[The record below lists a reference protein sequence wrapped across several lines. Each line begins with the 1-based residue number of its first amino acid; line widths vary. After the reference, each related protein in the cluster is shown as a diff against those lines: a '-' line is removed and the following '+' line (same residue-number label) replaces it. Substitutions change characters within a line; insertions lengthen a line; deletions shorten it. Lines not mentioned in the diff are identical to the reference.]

1 MSFLKSLGATPHL
14 YEVFK
19 KYRYFAIPVFRLHDI
34 LMRGGGGLT
43 EGERET
49 IFAYVSGLNA
59 CSFCYRGHV
68 AAMELWGMPTG
79 LAERLVADIETAPVT
94 EKLRA
99 ILKFVRKLT
108 ETPGRMAESDATA
121 VYDAGWNEDD
131 LFAAI
136 GIAALAGF
144 MNRIADGTGIT
155 AATTKTT
162 IGATKWKTYTE
173 NLLKQGFA
181 WPEDQPPPDL
191 SGDVRLR

>member
-1 MSFLKSLGATPHL
+1 MSFLKSLGDTPHL

-34 LMRGGGGLT
+34 LMRGEGLS

-59 CSFCYRGHV
+59 CSFCTRGHV
-68 AAMELWGMPTG
+68 AAMSLWGMPEK
-79 LAERLVADIETAPVT
+79 LMDQLMADLDTAAVT
-94 EKLRA
+94 PKLRA
-99 ILKFVRKLT
+99 LLKFVKKLT
-108 ETPGRMAESDATA
+108 ETPGRMVEADAQA
-121 VYDAGWNEDD
+121 VYAAGWSEDE

-162 IGATKWKTYTE
+162 IGKVKWKTYTE
-173 NLLKQGFA
+173 NLLKQGFL
-181 WPEDQPPPDL
+181 WPADQAPPDL
-191 SGDVRLR
+191 SGTVALK